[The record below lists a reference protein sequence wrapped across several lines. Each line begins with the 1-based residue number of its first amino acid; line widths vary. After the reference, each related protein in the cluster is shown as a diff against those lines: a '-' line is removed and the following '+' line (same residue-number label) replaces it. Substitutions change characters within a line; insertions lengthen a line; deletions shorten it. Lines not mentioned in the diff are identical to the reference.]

1 MEKAFDDLND
11 WLTNSDMP
19 NGKKNVLKAA
29 IKLFSE
35 QGYDGTSTAQ
45 IAKASGMSQATI
57 FKYFKSKDDLLI
69 YIIEPIIDHI
79 LPIYGMD
86 FAKEIQ
92 KNNHDLQSI
101 LHFVIN
107 DRYQFLV
114 ANKDAVIILIS
125 QILINDDIRN
135 MVLSKFATLKGI
147 FLDSAWESISGTK
160 ELREGMTMLEV
171 IRITASQVIFYFLQN
186 QRILEKKD
194 DQATQADLDEIEIS
208 VLRAIKK

>member
-45 IAKASGMSQATI
+45 IAETSGMSQATI

-79 LPIYGMD
+79 LPIYGVD

-114 ANKDAVIILIS
+114 ANKDAMIILIS

-135 MVLSKFATLKGI
+135 MVLSKLDTLKGV
-147 FLDSAWESISGTK
+147 FLDSAWESISGTN